1 MGLNINELIKL
12 KSEQQRVIEEQWLTY
27 QPDENQSKD
36 PFFYRSKHNHLW
48 YCQRD
53 YAYKYFY
60 VDNNIE
66 KAKQACYMC
75 GRLVELATVKYDAN
89 WIDGIGTRFGLA
101 LLSDNMDLIMRYA
114 NLTHS
119 NFMASVNRGANA
131 AYNYLIQCILKD
143 DIAEFERVLKIAKVK
158 CAKKF
163 RFDADMLFF
172 EALVAK
178 DKKKCETILAEEV
191 SPKGHNKHNKLETGY
206 KDFISFPATT
216 LAKLAW
222 LKGVN
227 VQVDT
232 HLIPLELLPIKPNEV
247 YVDEYDFL

>member
-36 PFFYRSKHNHLW
+36 PFFYRRKHNHLW

-66 KAKQACYMC
+66 KAKQAFYMC
-75 GRLVELATVKYDAN
+75 GRLIENATVKYDASL
-89 WIDGIGTRFGLA
+89 IDNAWNYFALA
-101 LLSDNMDLIMRYA
+101 LLSDNAQLIKRYA
-114 NLTHS
+114 KLTHS
-119 NFMASVNRGANA
+119 NFFNMVKLGWGST
-131 AYNYLIQCILKD
+131 YIYCMQCIINDDLEEYQKAIQIMKD
-143 DIAEFERVLKIAKVK
+143 K
-158 CAKKF
+158 CIKKF
-163 RFDADMLFF
+163 KWGLDVEFL
-172 EALVAK
+172 EALALRNK
-178 DKKKCETILAEEV
+178 DNCQIILQELV
-191 SPKGHNKHNKLETGY
+191 SKKGHEKRNKLETGY

-222 LKGVN
+222 IKGVN